1 MNRRD
6 FIIQTSLFTA
16 GTAFALPR
24 LLSGFTRA
32 EVFTPLRRNV
42 GIFQGRGGTI
52 GWLADQNAVI
62 AVDSQFPGSATDF
75 LNGIG
80 QYSNVPVDMLINT
93 HHHGDHTGGNGVFRG
108 VLDDIVAHEQ
118 VPVLQ
123 RRTAE
128 AQGSADQQAYA
139 NITFADSW
147 QRDTGDEIILLR
159 HYGRAHTAGDA
170 IVHFEKANI
179 MHMGDLVFNRW
190 YPFIDRDGGAL
201 ISNWIEVLE
210 KAVADGDRNTI
221 YIFGH
226 GNANYGI
233 TGDAA
238 DVLAARDYLSHLLEY
253 TTVSIA
259 AGSSRE
265 EITALEQFPEFPDHV
280 SAGARLSLSA
290 NLNAAYDELTG
301 P

>member
-6 FIIQTSLFTA
+6 FIIQSSLLTA

-24 LLSGFTRA
+24 FLRGFKQA

-62 AVDSQFPGSATDF
+62 AVDSQFPGSANDF

-80 QYSNVPVDMLINT
+80 EYSSVPVDMLINT
-93 HHHGDHTGGNGVFRG
+93 HHHGDHTGGNSTFRG

-128 AQGSADQQAYA
+128 AQGSADQQTYP

-147 QRDTGDEIILLR
+147 QRDTGDEIIHLR

-170 IVHFEKANI
+170 IVRFEKANI
-179 MHMGDLVFNRW
+179 IHMGDLVFNRW

-210 KAVADGDRNTI
+210 KAVADGDSDTI

-226 GNANYGI
+226 ANASYGI
-233 TGDAA
+233 TGNSE
-238 DVLAARDYLSHLLEY
+238 DVLAARDYLSYLLEY
-253 TTVSIA
+253 TSTSIA
-259 AGSSRE
+259 AGSSKE
-265 EITALEQFPEFPDHV
+265 EMAAIEQFPQFPDHV

-290 NLNAAYDELTG
+290 NINAAYDELTG
-301 P
+301 E